1 MLNGLGYMLFGI
13 PEKDLEKTWNS
24 NIINTVSGETPLLNN
39 RDLNS
44 IEVHTYVLISYF
56 KI

>member
-1 MLNGLGYMLFGI
+1 MVFGI
-13 PEKDLEKTWNS
+13 PEKDLEKTWNI
-24 NIINTVSGETPLLNN
+24 NIINTVSGATPLLNN